1 MIKKNIDKILREI
14 PEHVQLVAI
23 SKTKSNQE
31 ILDAYNSGQISF
43 GENKIQEMTKKF
55 EDLPKNIDWH
65 MVGHVQSNKIKYM
78 APFVNL
84 IHGIDSF
91 KALKIINKEGEKNN
105 RLIKCL
111 LQLKISNETS
121 KFGLDAEGLKE
132 IIFSDEYK
140 SMNYV
145 KIIGIMSMAS
155 NSSKNE
161 LIKNE
166 FLYAR
171 KIFEEIKKFD
181 EKFSVLSMGM
191 SNDYKL
197 AIDCGSNMI
206 RVGSLIFGS
215 RNY

>member
-23 SKTKSNQE
+23 SKTRSNQE

-155 NSSKNE
+155 NTSKNE

>member
-23 SKTKSNQE
+23 SKTKSNEE

-145 KIIGIMSMAS
+145 KIIGIMSMAR
-155 NSSKNE
+155 NTSKNE

>member
-23 SKTKSNQE
+23 SKTKSNEE

-55 EDLPKNIDWH
+55 ENLPKNIDWH

-121 KFGLDAEGLKE
+121 KFGLDADGLKE
-132 IIFSDEYK
+132 IIFC
-140 SMNYV
+140 
-145 KIIGIMSMAS
+145 S
-155 NSSKNE
+155 NSNE
-161 LIKNE
+161 W
-166 FLYAR
+166 
-171 KIFEEIKKFD
+171 
-181 EKFSVLSMGM
+181 
-191 SNDYKL
+191 
-197 AIDCGSNMI
+197 
-206 RVGSLIFGS
+206 
-215 RNY
+215 

>member
-1 MIKKNIDKILREI
+1 MIKKSIDKILREI

-121 KFGLDAEGLKE
+121 KFGLDDEGLKE

-155 NSSKNE
+155 NTSKNE

>member
-1 MIKKNIDKILREI
+1 
-14 PEHVQLVAI
+14 
-23 SKTKSNQE
+23 
-31 ILDAYNSGQISF
+31 
-43 GENKIQEMTKKF
+43 
-55 EDLPKNIDWH
+55 
-65 MVGHVQSNKIKYM
+65 
-78 APFVNL
+78 
-84 IHGIDSF
+84 
-91 KALKIINKEGEKNN
+91 
-105 RLIKCL
+105 
-111 LQLKISNETS
+111 
-121 KFGLDAEGLKE
+121 
-132 IIFSDEYK
+132 
-140 SMNYV
+140 MNYV

-155 NSSKNE
+155 NTSKNE

>member
-23 SKTKSNQE
+23 SKTRSNQE

-91 KALKIINKEGEKNN
+91 KAIKIINKEGEKNN

-155 NSSKNE
+155 NTSKNE

>member
-121 KFGLDAEGLKE
+121 KFGLDDEGLKE

-155 NSSKNE
+155 NTSKNE

>member
-23 SKTKSNQE
+23 SKTKSNEE

-55 EDLPKNIDWH
+55 ENLPKNIDWH

-155 NSSKNE
+155 NTSKNE

>member
-23 SKTKSNQE
+23 SKTKSNEE

-155 NSSKNE
+155 NTSKNE

>member
-1 MIKKNIDKILREI
+1 MIKKNIHKILREI
-14 PEHVQLVAI
+14 PEYVQLVAI
-23 SKTKSNQE
+23 SKTKSNEE

-91 KALKIINKEGEKNN
+91 KALKIINKEGQKNN

-155 NSSKNE
+155 NTSKNE

>member
-14 PEHVQLVAI
+14 PEYVKLVAI
-23 SKTKSNQE
+23 SKTRSNQE

-91 KALKIINKEGEKNN
+91 KAIKIINKEGEKNN

-155 NSSKNE
+155 NTSKNE

>member
-14 PEHVQLVAI
+14 HEYVQLVAI
-23 SKTKSNQE
+23 SKTRSNQE

-140 SMNYV
+140 SMKCV

-155 NSSKNE
+155 NTSKNE
-161 LIKNE
+161 LIKKE

-181 EKFSVLSMGM
+181 EEFIVLSMGM

>member
-1 MIKKNIDKILREI
+1 
-14 PEHVQLVAI
+14 
-23 SKTKSNQE
+23 
-31 ILDAYNSGQISF
+31 
-43 GENKIQEMTKKF
+43 MTKKF

-155 NSSKNE
+155 NTSKNE

>member
-1 MIKKNIDKILREI
+1 MIKKSIDKILREI

-121 KFGLDAEGLKE
+121 KFGLDDEGLKK

-155 NSSKNE
+155 NTSKNE